1 MIDQTLKFVIDE
13 LNGFLESRFPN
24 DASHAVLS
32 GLANQDGTVP
42 EEIAN
47 KIVVTLVNIERENA
61 AASGSPRMRNDGNK
75 FARTNPSLNINLY
88 LLVSASFDNK
98 YTESFKLL
106 SAVLGFFQAKPAFTA
121 ESGPGFPPGL
131 EKVSFELVNLDFQAL
146 NNLWSN
152 LGGKY
157 LPSVVYKA
165 RMLTIQEGWLLDQ
178 VPAIEGI
185 GVET

>member
-1 MIDQTLKFVIDE
+1 MIDDTLKFMLNE

-47 KIVVTLVNIERENA
+47 KIVITLVNIERENA
-61 AASGSPRMRNDGNK
+61 AAAAGPRMRNDGDK
-75 FARTNPSLNINLY
+75 FARINPPLNINLY
-88 LLVSASFDNK
+88 LLVSASFDNN
-98 YTESFKLL
+98 YPESFKLL
-106 SAVLGFFQAKPAFTA
+106 SAVLGFFQATPAFTA
-121 ESGPGFPPGL
+121 ESAPGFPPGL

-165 RMLTIQEGWLLDQ
+165 RMLTIQEGWILEQ
-178 VPAIEGI
+178 IPPITGT
-185 GVET
+185 GVGL